1 MPFRLRPQA
10 ADNTATPLI
19 APDDD
24 DLFRLVGSVGEQG
37 DNDRQD
43 VIKAQ
48 ILLGESGYFNLPGL
62 GGPTGWPSGGLSRGM
77 RDYQK
82 DRGLPVD
89 GIMLPGGATMQSLS
103 SELGDRL
110 AGHAVPKPDEVDRQH
125 AERAQQLAQGEPA
138 ATPDILVRGK
148 AADHSLSG
156 QGLEGIKQ
164 HEDLRKRIYS
174 DQAGKRTI
182 GYGHLLRPG
191 EEQQFANGI
200 DEKAA
205 RELLARDVAT
215 AEAAVKRLVKVP
227 LSQQEYDALV
237 SLAYNI
243 GAGQEGFA
251 GSTVLRQLNAGDY
264 RAAADAMLMWDKITQ
279 NGQKVQSR
287 GLVNRRNSE
296 RQLFLSGL
304 YKSRTENR

>member
-19 APDDD
+19 TSDDD

-77 RDYQK
+77 RNYQK
-82 DRGLPVD
+82 DRGLTVD
-89 GIMLPGGATMQSLS
+89 GIMLPGGETVQSLN

-125 AERAQQLAQGEPA
+125 AERAQQLAQGEPT

-156 QGLEGIKQ
+156 LGLEGIKQ
-164 HEDLRKRIYS
+164 HENLRERIYS

-191 EEQQFANGI
+191 EEQQFAKGI

-205 RELLARDVAT
+205 RELLAKDVAT

-243 GAGQEGFA
+243 GQGGFA
-251 GSTVLRQLNAGDY
+251 ESTVLKRLNAEDY
-264 RAAADAMLMWDKITQ
+264 QAAADAMLMWDKITQ
-279 NGQKVQSR
+279 NGQKVQSS

-296 RQLFLSGL
+296 RNLFLNGIYDSG
-304 YKSRTENR
+304 NRKK